1 MPEIVQIKIPGLNK
15 TLYYDVTNLKVKK
28 GDYCIMEVE
37 KNVEYGQ
44 VISQPETISAK
55 EMDGE
60 PLRQIMRLA
69 AKEDIAKIQDNKR
82 KAKEAFQTCFKK
94 IKEHKLDMK
103 LIEAVYSFNCSKI
116 IFYFTAEERIDFR
129 ELVKDLAHIFRAR
142 IEMCQIGVR
151 DEAKIL
157 GGFGPCGRNL
167 CCAKFLKD
175 FEPVTIKMAKEQNL
189 PLNPSKISGVCGRLM
204 CCLAYEY
211 ETYKELMRDMP
222 KMGERMNTKEGK
234 GKVVAVNPLKRTVT
248 VELEEGRQ
256 IEISYPKK

>member
-1 MPEIVQIKIPGLNK
+1 MPQIVQLKIPGLNK
-15 TLYYDVTNLKVKK
+15 NLYYDVTDWKVKK
-28 GDYCIMEVE
+28 GDYGIVE
-37 KNVEYGQ
+37 IDKNLEYGQ
-44 VISQPETISAK
+44 VISSPETISPQD
-55 EMDGE
+55 MDE
-60 PLRQIMRLA
+60 PLRQIVRLA
-69 AKEDIAKIQDNKR
+69 SKEDIAKIQENKR
-82 KAKEAFQTCFKK
+82 KAKEAFQTCLKK
-94 IKEHKLDMK
+94 IKEHKLNMK
-103 LIEAVYSFNCSKI
+103 LIEAAYSFNCSKI

-204 CCLAYEY
+204 CCLSFEY
-211 ETYKELMRDMP
+211 DTYKELMRDLP
-222 KMGERMNTKEGK
+222 KMGERLHTKEGK
-234 GKVVAVNPLKRTVT
+234 GKVIAVNPLKRTVM

-256 IEISYPKK
+256 LEINYPKK